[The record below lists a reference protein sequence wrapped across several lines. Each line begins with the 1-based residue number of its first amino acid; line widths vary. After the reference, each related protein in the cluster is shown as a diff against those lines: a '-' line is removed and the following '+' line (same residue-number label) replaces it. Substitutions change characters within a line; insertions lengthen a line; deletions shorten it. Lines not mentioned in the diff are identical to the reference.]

1 MTPSATSRPFP
12 IPVVAALGPGSQDED
27 DTLDYLH
34 MPSGM
39 ATYRPP
45 ALPEPEQLAGHARAV
60 TALQA
65 VLSALGEAVAGGA
78 PPPVGLHGLG
88 ADDRALINQVLGEGE
103 VSAQVLPDP
112 HARQGQVQVQVQE
125 SVFAGVWRVLYTAAD
140 GQVRDTIE
148 VAPVPRA
155 LLNAAADDAAA
166 TATATATT
174 TAAAAVTVPPPGVF
188 NVQPVLVELQD
199 QRSRW
204 CAGDAPHVVNLTL
217 LPMTA
222 ADISYL
228 DHVLGTGRVLIL
240 SRGYGNCRITNTTV
254 ANTWRLVYYN
264 SQDHVILNAV
274 EVSAVPD
281 VACAAPED
289 LRDSHERLAE
299 VLDWVARA

>member
-1 MTPSATSRPFP
+1 MTPMNPSATSRPFP

-39 ATYRPP
+39 ETYRPP
-45 ALPEPEQLAGHARAV
+45 ALPEPEQLAGHARALH
-60 TALQA
+60 ALQA
-65 VLSALGEAVAGGA
+65 VLSALGEAVAGGT
-78 PPPVGLHGLG
+78 PVPVRLHDLDP
-88 ADDRALINQVLGEGE
+88 DDRALINQVLGEGE
-103 VSAQVLPDP
+103 VSARVLPDTR
-112 HARQGQVQVQVQE
+112 AGLAQAQVQVQE
-125 SVFAGVWRVLYTAAD
+125 SVFAGVWRVLHTAAD

-148 VAPVPRA
+148 VAPVPQA
-155 LLNAAADDAAA
+155 LLHAAADDVVA
-166 TATATATT
+166 TAALTA
-174 TAAAAVTVPPPGVF
+174 PPPGVF

-199 QRSRW
+199 QRGRW
-204 CAGDAPHVVNLTL
+204 RAGDQPHAVNLTL

-274 EVSAVPD
+274 EVSAVPE